1 MLGFLILIWAALLA
15 LLVVGAIGRVHEGG
29 ALTLTYFVGASLL
42 HVPGALAFLGPVP
55 IIAHWGLGDAYAT
68 EHGFT
73 VVTKDTDFHQ
83 HSFVFGT
90 PPKVIWIRLGNCPTR
105 MVAELIRLHKAKIEE
120 FAKNDDWVFLELR

>member
-1 MLGFLILIWAALLA
+1 VKLLFDQNLSHKLVSEVSDLFPGTDHVRNIGMKTASDAA
-15 LLVVGAIGRVHEGG
+15 IRK
-29 ALTLTYFVGASLL
+29 
-42 HVPGALAFLGPVP
+42 
-55 IIAHWGLGDAYAT
+55 YAT